1 MQTSF
6 SIDSGSSF
14 SALLARYMNGQIAER
29 SWKKLM
35 KTFDLAGVSS
45 LERMAFARFM
55 NEILADGDTD
65 QLNVPKPAEME
76 ELLSETRV
84 SRK

>member
-6 SIDSGSSF
+6 SLDSGSSF

-76 ELLSETRV
+76 ELLSEIRV
-84 SRK
+84 SRN